1 MFRKRLLLLAFFTRK
16 DVFNGLG
23 VFFFRI
29 IVGFADGIHLCQLLW
44 RQIAVHAD
52 QRVNSL
58 HYVRPGN
65 SNIRAFSFSQPQSF
79 RVVIH
84 PAVTGNTVTVTANS
98 EFVFQELGLLFRS
111 MCRFCRKE
119 VIDTGFA
126 TDDAAGAVR
135 QSGVDFVFGDKRSM
149 WQFCGGLRDNGLR
162 EGKRL
167 KAGAKTIHAAMPET
181 QETLVCVFILG
192 LGIIPRYIVLKID
205 QIARDSVN
213 FFRH

>member
-1 MFRKRLLLLAFFTRK
+1 M
-16 DVFNGLG
+16 
-23 VFFFRI
+23 
-29 IVGFADGIHLCQLLW
+29 GFADGIHLCQLLW

-84 PAVTGNTVTVTANS
+84 PAVAGNGVTGPANP
-98 EFVFQELGLLFRS
+98 VFIFEKLGLFLRS
-111 MCRFCRKE
+111 MRRFCRKE

-149 WQFCGGLRDNGLR
+149 RKLWDGLRNNGFGK
-162 EGKRL
+162 GKRL
-167 KAGAKTIHAAMPET
+167 KAVAKTIHAAMPET
-181 QETLVCVFILG
+181 QETLESVFILG

-205 QIARDSVN
+205 QITRDSVY